1 MQALGE
7 GPQLLSWQ
15 TQAQGMRS
23 GIDRRGQTIIERAEM
38 STLAKPTLDNKAQL
52 ADAFAKGSTVKST
65 AKVTKVFH
73 APEGYRRLTINLR
86 GGHPSHKKIRMKA
99 IEQDCTDHGHHC

>member
-1 MQALGE
+1 
-7 GPQLLSWQ
+7 
-15 TQAQGMRS
+15 
-23 GIDRRGQTIIERAEM
+23 M

-52 ADAFAKGSTVKST
+52 ADAFAKGSTAKTT

-86 GGHPSHKKIRMKA
+86 EDIHKKIRMKA
-99 IEQDCTDHGHHC
+99 IEQDCTVTDIIAKLLEQEVK

>member
-1 MQALGE
+1 
-7 GPQLLSWQ
+7 
-15 TQAQGMRS
+15 
-23 GIDRRGQTIIERAEM
+23 M

-73 APEGYRRLTINLR
+73 ASEGYRRLTINLR
-86 GGHPSHKKIRMKA
+86 EDIHKKIRMKA
-99 IEQDCTDHGHHC
+99 IEQDCTVTDIFAKLLEQEVK